1 MPSVFEVHLPLA
13 WFLPGPVEGGLALL
27 RHCLLT
33 AQGESWLRPRRPW
46 EARLLFPTQDPMF
59 LQIWAHTVLM
69 ITSIV
74 VKAAYDLPCAFGLH
88 FCPAGISK
96 ENAKGDQ

>member
-1 MPSVFEVHLPLA
+1 MAETTKAL
-13 WFLPGPVEGGLALL
+13 GGETAL
-27 RHCLLT
+27 
-33 AQGESWLRPRRPW
+33 
-46 EARLLFPTQDPMF
+46 PTQDPMF

-96 ENAKGDQ
+96 ENAKGDG